1 MSETTN
7 LKLFKHNK
15 PLETNEN
22 QFDIDLAL
30 NQNWDKIDNFAGKV
44 DDKVI
49 EIEENIDEQI
59 LRIEQQNELISKLK
73 NALINIETEQSKSIY
88 IKNASEVP
96 AQLKVEGNQEQETQE
111 GTDNLAVLEE
121 GTITQ
126 NGLTVTVASGE
137 VTISGTNTA
146 DSITSIEIGK
156 AYLYAGQTY
165 YQIKTSAQSGFGA
178 RIQSS
183 TGVQHWFDNT
193 ESSFACETT
202 EEWSI
207 FVSVGANQ
215 TVNATLK
222 LMISKESGTEWVEG
236 KVAIPSPPYSSSV
249 KCLGSNKN
257 YFNKDTV
264 TQNKYLNGY
273 AQTVEYGD
281 LFDSTSSNTTD
292 YIKIFKDKTYTFSFD
307 FETLLN
313 ANERGYIFYNE
324 DKAIIK
330 YDFDTIYNVTS
341 KVLTFTAKQNG
352 YVRITY
358 DKNCTNIK
366 FEEGDTATSYSPYRT
381 R

>member
-7 LKLFKHNK
+7 LKLFKHNE

-88 IKNASEVP
+88 IKDASEVP
-96 AQLKVEGNQEQETQE
+96 AQLKVEGNNEQETQE

-121 GTITQ
+121 GTITK
-126 NGLTVTVASGE
+126 NGLTVTVENGE

-146 DSITSIEIGK
+146 SSITSIEIGK

-222 LMISKESGTEWVEG
+222 LMISKESGTEWAEG

-264 TQNKYLNGY
+264 TQNKYLNY
-273 AQTVEYGD
+273 QNQEV
-281 LFDSTSSNTTD
+281 SNTVWTFTD
-292 YIKIFKDKTYTFSFD
+292 YIECKPNEQWTISGYSTIGGAPSRCYYDTNKNLISGGAHNNQESMMKFTTPDNCYYFRDSIAKADIDTVKIEK
-307 FETLLN
+307 
-313 ANERGYIFYNE
+313 
-324 DKAIIK
+324 
-330 YDFDTIYNVTS
+330 
-341 KVLTFTAKQNG
+341 
-352 YVRITY
+352 
-358 DKNCTNIK
+358 
-366 FEEGDTATSYSPYRT
+366 GDTATSYSPYRT